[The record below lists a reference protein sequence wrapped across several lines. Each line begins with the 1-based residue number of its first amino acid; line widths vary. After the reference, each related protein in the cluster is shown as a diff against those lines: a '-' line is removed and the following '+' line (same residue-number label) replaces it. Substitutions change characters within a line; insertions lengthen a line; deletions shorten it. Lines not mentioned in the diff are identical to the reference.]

1 MKFIAEPSCEKDKIS
16 CYLTSFHSTLQLL
29 EDAGATMC
37 LQFYDT
43 QKSSSRQLGAQCLYV
58 CYMLIHAACATHEV
72 AGAGAIVLCLHGH
85 DHLWD

>member
-1 MKFIAEPSCEKDKIS
+1 
-16 CYLTSFHSTLQLL
+16 
-29 EDAGATMC
+29 MC

-85 DHLWD
+85 DHLWDQIIAILGLLKVLLEQDFYSKHCVYCYFSG